1 MINTMDT
8 FTTPVYTTH
17 TSLNERTIY
26 IKIIDTIQYL
36 SYEGNIELKEL
47 KLPITLKDAYILIT
61 KCLSNT
67 DEHLVKFSKNTN
79 ILRLDFSAKVGGYM
93 NIQFEVMLRECVMGD
108 DARTSIKLT
117 EMEVKHSK
125 EQEEMKL
132 MIKRVQKEFTGKT
145 RELESI
151 IEKQQ
156 QMIELFGNIKINT
169 HTWISGENDIRF
181 LKMNSEIV
189 NFPNES
195 EINQFILFYNCKKLI
210 IEYHTDNLEKYK
222 NNYVE
227 ELKCGH
233 INSLE
238 GIHNMPNLKIIN
250 ISPHSSMNN
259 YTDQLL
265 KYLKEYDNK
274 LTQII
279 ITNPH
284 KPDPTELQ
292 KYCRVKGIELIIQ

>member
-1 MINTMDT
+1 MDT

-67 DEHLVKFSKNTN
+67 DDHLVKFSKNTN

-93 NIQFEVMLRECVMGD
+93 NIQFEVMLRECIMGD

-132 MIKRVQKEFTGKT
+132 MIKRVQKDFTGKT

-156 QMIELFGNIKINT
+156 QMIELFGNIPLNGRKLNLELIEYHEGST
-169 HTWISGENDIRF
+169 IHEF
-181 LKMNSEIV
+181 KM
-189 NFPNES
+189 
-195 EINQFILFYNCKKLI
+195 FYNCKKVNI
-210 IEYHTDNLEKYK
+210 HYHIDELSLFI
-222 NNYVE
+222 NNSVE
-227 ELKCGH
+227 ELQCTL
-233 INSLE
+233 ISSLK

-250 ISPHSSMNN
+250 ISPHINMNS

-279 ITNPH
+279 IKNKQ
-284 KPDPTELQ
+284 KPDQMELQ
-292 KYCRVKGIELIIQ
+292 RYCKEKGIELIIQ

>member
-1 MINTMDT
+1 MDT
-8 FTTPVYTTH
+8 FTTSNYAITS
-17 TSLNERTIY
+17 SLNERSIY
-26 IKIIDTIQYL
+26 LKIIDTMQYL

-47 KLPITLKDAYILIT
+47 KLPITLKDAYTLIT

-67 DEHLVKFSKNTN
+67 DEHLVKYSKNPN
-79 ILRLDFSAKVGGYM
+79 ILRLDFTAKVGGYM
-93 NIQFEVMLRECVMGD
+93 NISFDVMLRECIMGD

-117 EMEVKHSK
+117 ELEVKHSK
-125 EQEEMKL
+125 EQEEMKM
-132 MIKRVQKEFTGKT
+132 MIKRVQKEFICKT
-145 RELESI
+145 RELESLI
-151 IEKQQ
+151 QKQNE
-156 QMIELFGNIKINT
+156 MIELFGNINVYT
-169 HTWISGENDIRF
+169 HRWISGQNDIRF
-181 LKMNSEIV
+181 LKINSEIV
-189 NFPNES
+189 SYPSESDINNFV
-195 EINQFILFYNCKKLI
+195 LFYKCKKVI
-210 IEYHTDNLEKYK
+210 IEYHTVNLEKYK

-250 ISPHSSMNN
+250 ISPHSTMNN
-259 YTDQLL
+259 YTDMLL
-265 KYLKEYDNK
+265 QYLKKYDNK

-292 KYCRVKGIELIIQ
+292 RYCKEKGIELIIQ

>member
-1 MINTMDT
+1 MDT
-8 FTTPVYTTH
+8 FTTSNYSITS
-17 TSLNERTIY
+17 SLNERTIY
-26 IKIIDTIQYL
+26 LKIIDTMQYL

-47 KLPITLKDAYILIT
+47 KLPITLKDAYTLIT

-67 DEHLVKFSKNTN
+67 DEHLVKYSKNTN
-79 ILRLDFSAKVGGYM
+79 ILRLDFTAKVGGYM
-93 NIQFEVMLRECVMGD
+93 NISFDVMLRECIIGD
-108 DARTSIKLT
+108 DAKMSMKLF
-117 EMEVKHSK
+117 EMEVSNRKKS
-125 EQEEMKL
+125 EEMIQI
-132 MIKRVQKEFTGKT
+132 IKEIRHEFTRKT
-145 RELESI
+145 EQLETI
-151 IEKQQ
+151 IQRQSEI
-156 QMIELFGNIKINT
+156 IELFGNIKINT
-169 HTWISGENDIRF
+169 HTWISGQNDIRF

-222 NNYVE
+222 NKYVQ

-233 INSLE
+233 INSLK

-250 ISPHSSMNN
+250 ISPHHTMNN
-259 YTDQLL
+259 YTDMLL
-265 KYLKEYDNK
+265 QYLKEYDNK
-274 LTQII
+274 ITQII

-292 KYCRVKGIELIIQ
+292 RYCKEKGIELIIQ